1 MIYLIEYQR
10 SASRLL
16 RLEPFP
22 DDARSAAEQ
31 ARMELELAHR
41 ADSDYEVVLLEA
53 ENEAALRQTHGRYF
67 KDIAALAAAA

>member
-10 SASRLL
+10 SAGRLL
-16 RLEPFP
+16 RLETFS

-31 ARMELELAHR
+31 ARMKLELAHR
-41 ADSDYEVVLLEA
+41 ADSDYEVVLLDA
-53 ENEAALRQTHGRYF
+53 ESETALRETHGRYF